1 MSTPSPI
8 DAPNEYRDMLLAL
21 VEGEDPAEVQSAT
34 ASAYRTLVDRAGDRV
49 ATRPEPEE
57 WAVLE
62 LVGHAVDAEW
72 VVGARYRWVLA
83 HDQPDL
89 AGYDQDLWVD
99 RLRYADDDPQ
109 RLLNLFGVLRA
120 ANLDLW
126 KRTPDEERSRWGM
139 HTERG
144 PESYEVMFRMLAGHD
159 RFHLD
164 QAQRALDAVLEQ
176 S

>member
-1 MSTPSPI
+1 VSTPSPT

-21 VEGEDPAEVQSAT
+21 VEGEDPAEVQAGT
-34 ASAYRTLVDRAGDRV
+34 VSAYRNLVDRAGDRV
-49 ATRPEPEE
+49 AVRPEPTE
-57 WAVLE
+57 WSVLE

-109 RLLNLFGVLRA
+109 RVLNLFGALRA

-126 KRTPDEERSRWGM
+126 KRTPEQERSRWGM
-139 HTERG
+139 HAERG
-144 PESYEVMFRMLAGHD
+144 PESFDVMFRMLAGHD

-176 S
+176 P